1 MRATAIF
8 VALAACALLVFS
20 ARADAASVDN
30 DATKAFEEAVTSDRF
45 TIVVKDEGPPNGR
58 KHRKPE
64 TVATIEF
71 PGSYQFVLKI
81 DRFEGQV
88 IISTKSNGNTQ
99 TEYYNVKSLINN
111 MSSKTLVLAVDQ
123 RKPGATMTLY
133 VNCEHFGTLQTTKTL
148 REVYFDMKDPHLQMT
163 REKRFTIQVFPE
175 TDWKTTL
182 TAQKCPNVEDNSE
195 DVEQMPAIQ
204 SQPLPVTEIGIRMPS
219 IGRGD
224 IPINHDC
231 DDLFFV
237 KTIQE
242 LMQMVKK
249 LREDVES
256 QRLEIYRLRQ
266 LLEQCDD
273 FCRPGMRKT

>member
-1 MRATAIF
+1 MFSVEATRA
-8 VALAACALLVFS
+8 V
-20 ARADAASVDN
+20 
-30 DATKAFEEAVTSDRF
+30 EEAVSSDRF

-58 KHRKPE
+58 KRRKPE

-71 PGSYQFVLKI
+71 PGYYQFALKI
-81 DRFEGQV
+81 DRSEGQV
-88 IISTKSNGNTQ
+88 IVSTKSNGDTQ
-99 TEYYNVKSLINN
+99 TEYYNVKSLSNN
-111 MSSKTLVLAVDQ
+111 MSSSKTLVLAVDQ

-133 VNCEHFGTLQTTKTL
+133 VNCEHFGTLHTTKTL

-163 REKRFTIQVFPE
+163 HEKRFEIQVSPE

-182 TAQKCPNVEDNSE
+182 TAQKCPNIADDSP

-204 SQPLPVTEIGIRMPS
+204 PQPLPVTEIGIRMPS

-249 LREDVES
+249 LREDVEA